1 MGHISG
7 VCNGRRTNKLK
18 NLNIILMEKEERE
31 RERTGTFT
39 EAHHSDI

>member
-1 MGHISG
+1 MGHISR

-18 NLNIILMEKEERE
+18 NLNIILIEKEERE